1 MADINIQIQDIINK
15 QTDIINN
22 LNSILS
28 LSADSLS
35 QIANLQS
42 TVQTLASSNLFTN
55 FQTFNNSIFNVSNY
69 YQQIYNILNKK
80 YFLFNFI
87 ENNYTESIDINN
99 LTVKLFDETFT
110 EITSFDSNI
119 NNNSLNLL
127 NIDSSINTCFVK
139 IQQNLL
145 NTQIYSDTNFN
156 FSSKTD
162 ISQNITSVLI
172 TLDNPDDINTIYK
185 SNKLNNTLLLVN
197 GISKYRVVRFGG
209 TVQDKVKYLTLH
221 VFPNILENTINNLS
235 VHNYLFD
242 DLIIEIDLLDYDL
255 NDISSFYFND
265 AERNLDTQQ
274 LTIFDKLGF
283 PKYNFN
289 YSISGNIES
298 RMTYGR

>member
-1 MADINIQIQDIINK
+1 MLDINTQIQDIINK

-42 TVQTLASSNLFTN
+42 TVQTLASSNLFIN

-87 ENNYTESIDINN
+87 ENNYTELININN
-99 LTVKLFDETFT
+99 LTIKLFDETFT

-139 IQQNLL
+139 IQQNLS

-172 TLDNPDDINTIYK
+172 TLDDQNKINDIYD

-197 GISKYRVVRFGG
+197 GISKYRVVRFGR

-221 VFPNILENTINNLS
+221 VFPNILENTISNLS
-235 VHNYLFD
+235 IHNYLFD